1 MVQKFNKI
9 IVYLL
14 SYFPFLYAGFIHDT
28 ELIYNIGW
36 FQVSLVS
43 LLYMANMTIIIR
55 NTTKSGLEQIRR
67 KKVEKHNL
75 LVVQKYYTGFKVVEE
90 PKL

>member
-1 MVQKFNKI
+1 MYVI
-9 IVYLL
+9 
-14 SYFPFLYAGFIHDT
+14 
-28 ELIYNIGW
+28 
-36 FQVSLVS
+36 
-43 LLYMANMTIIIR
+43 NMTVIAIVTI
-55 NTTKSGLEQIRR
+55 KSGSEQIRR